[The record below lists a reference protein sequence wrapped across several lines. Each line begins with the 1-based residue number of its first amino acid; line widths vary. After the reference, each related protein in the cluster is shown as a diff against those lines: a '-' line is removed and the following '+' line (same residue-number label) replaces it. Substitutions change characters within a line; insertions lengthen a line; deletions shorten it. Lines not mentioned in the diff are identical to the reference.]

1 MENKTKYIA
10 IEGVIGAGKTSLAK
24 KIAERLNAKL
34 ILENFDD
41 NPFLDK
47 FYQNPSYYAFQTQI
61 YFLLSR
67 YKQLQELGQDELFYD
82 YLIADYIFEKD
93 KIFAYLNLQN
103 DELQLY
109 EKIASF
115 IEKNIRKPDLVIY
128 LQSTVERLMFN
139 IKHRSRSYE
148 KEMKEDYI
156 KNLNDGYNY
165 FFYRY
170 RATKI
175 IIVNATDIDF
185 VNNENDFENLL
196 QEIIKPK
203 HDSIEYYE
211 PSFKKAAQ

>member
-1 MENKTKYIA
+1 
-10 IEGVIGAGKTSLAK
+10 
-24 KIAERLNAKL
+24 
-34 ILENFDD
+34 
-41 NPFLDK
+41 
-47 FYQNPSYYAFQTQI
+47 
-61 YFLLSR
+61 
-67 YKQLQELGQDELFYD
+67 LFYD